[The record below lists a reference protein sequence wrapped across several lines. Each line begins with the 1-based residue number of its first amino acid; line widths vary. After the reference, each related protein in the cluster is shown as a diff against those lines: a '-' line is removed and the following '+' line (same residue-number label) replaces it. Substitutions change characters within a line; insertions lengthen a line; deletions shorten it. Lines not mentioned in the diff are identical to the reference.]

1 MKRLV
6 LHTNSKEWKWR
17 RLLIR
22 LVGTG
27 HSYIQF
33 GFEWES
39 DGIVFD
45 GYIIVNR
52 EIVDE
57 GVNVAICNSSAIVIL
72 AKCLNVDRLQSPE
85 DFIKSLYLNVHQ
97 SKDKLI

>member
-6 LHTNSKEWKWR
+6 LHTNSKEWKWS
-17 RLLIR
+17 RLL
-22 LVGTG
+22 LKLTYSDT
-27 HSYIQF
+27 SYIHF
-33 GFEWES
+33 GFEYE
-39 DGIVFD
+39 DIYD

-57 GVNVAICNSSAIVIL
+57 VVNVAICNSSAIVIL

-85 DFIKSLYLNVHQ
+85 DFIKSLYLHIHQ
-97 SKDKLI
+97 HKDKLI